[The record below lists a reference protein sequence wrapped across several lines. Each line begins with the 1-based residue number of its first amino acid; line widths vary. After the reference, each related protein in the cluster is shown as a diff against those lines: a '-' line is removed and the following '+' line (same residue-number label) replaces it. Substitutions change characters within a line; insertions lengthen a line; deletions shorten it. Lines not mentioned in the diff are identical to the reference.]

1 MTAESAAPSTRRHR
15 PKATTVFVAA
25 FLAGAV
31 AAVVVNRMLDLHL
44 AQAKPQVESEPIFVA
59 LRPLPQGSP
68 VTVWD
73 VALRDWPRA
82 MLPSTALKASDSFE
96 GSVLKY
102 PLREGQPLLSV
113 HLLPTTAATAAAAAT
128 EEVFVKPQAAPPTP
142 SRREPEPD
150 LWTPGGTAAKP
161 APSAPQAARVEPAR
175 ETMSFAVVPLEEP
188 AAEEQPVAEP
198 AADTVAETLPEAEAE
213 PVTESTAAAA
223 VAADTSLAEI
233 EEVAAEPVPADSVA
247 VAEEA
252 DDAIM
257 DEPLPAAEPVPPAP
271 AGVPTLV
278 AVEPPAEEP
287 PVPADEPA
295 EVAGPAVSE
304 PAPPVAAITRRDS
317 DLPLLGRL
325 APDPDATI
333 DAAPPAVDLDS
344 MPSVLAG
351 SGMDSDPEDTPTA
364 VGNPRYLVVPERIA
378 RQADTMFAP
387 PVAAEPQAAAEPK
400 AVAQPKAVPEPKPL
414 AQPKTAAKPIEQPR
428 PQAQPQAS
436 QNRPRNN
443 RRPPIDVRPQQPVPA
458 VKDAPRSAGQPA
470 QPSPPSREDDRNRTA
485 LGPRAWGGMFPNVAA
500 GVEAFGNR
508 WRGDERSA
516 AQPRPAPQQR

>member
-128 EEVFVKPQAAPPTP
+128 EEVFVKPQAAPPAP

-150 LWTPGGTAAKP
+150 LWTPGGTAAQP
-161 APSAPQAARVEPAR
+161 APPAPQAARVEPPQ

-188 AAEEQPVAEP
+188 AAEEQPAAETVSEA

-223 VAADTSLAEI
+223 VAAETSLAEI
-233 EEVAAEPVPADSVA
+233 EEVATEPVPQ
-247 VAEEA
+247 
-252 DDAIM
+252 
-257 DEPLPAAEPVPPAP
+257 AP

-278 AVEPPAEEP
+278 AVEPPAEES
-287 PVPADEPA
+287 PVSADEPA
-295 EVAGPAVSE
+295 EVAGPVVSE

-351 SGMDSDPEDTPTA
+351 SGMDSDPEDTPA
-364 VGNPRYLVVPERIA
+364 AAGNVRYLVVPERIA
-378 RQADTMFAP
+378 RQADTMIAQ
-387 PVAAEPQAAAEPK
+387 PVADEPQAAAEPK

-414 AQPKTAAKPIEQPR
+414 GQPKTAARSIEQPW
-428 PQAQPQAS
+428 PQAQPQAG
-436 QNRPRNN
+436 QNRPQNH
-443 RRPPIDVRPQQPVPA
+443 RRPPINVRPQQAVPA

-500 GVEAFGNR
+500 GVEAIGNR